1 MSGLMAHGP
10 RYSEDEVALILRRA
24 AELQKQQP
32 LPGDSRSMSL
42 DEIEQ
47 AAAEA
52 GLSTALVRRAA
63 TEIARPLAP
72 QTKPNV
78 WLGGPTRL
86 VVERIIEG
94 EFPTEEFDQLLEVIR
109 FSNTGPG
116 QVSTVGRSL
125 TWTGVLGAG
134 QAAMLTVTISVR
146 HGQTRVRVHA
156 NFANLA
162 GAIFGG
168 IGGGVGGGLGWA
180 AFGGGAMLAG
190 VVGSL
195 GLGFAF
201 LGGVFALCRKVYGG
215 QTKEHALTVHA
226 LADELERV
234 IKGQL
239 AMMSGP
245 AALPASEG
253 A

>member
-1 MSGLMAHGP
+1 MADGP
-10 RYSEDEVALILRRA
+10 HYSEDEVALILGRA
-24 AELQKQQP
+24 AELQKQRP
-32 LPGDSRSMSL
+32 LPGDPRSMSL
-42 DEIEQ
+42 KEIEQ

-52 GLSTALVRRAA
+52 GLSAALVRRAA
-63 TEIARPLAP
+63 TEIARPAP
-72 QTKPNV
+72 PEAESNAG
-78 WLGGPTRL
+78 LGGPTRL
-86 VVERIIEG
+86 IVERVIEG
-94 EFPTEEFDQLLEVIR
+94 EFPAEDFDQLLEVIR

-116 QVSTVGRSL
+116 QVASVGRSL
-125 TWTGVLGAG
+125 TWTGLLGAG
-134 QAAMLTVTISVR
+134 QSAALTVTISVR

-201 LGGVFALCRKVYGG
+201 LGAVYALCRKVYGG
-215 QTKEHALTVHA
+215 QTREHAKTVHA

-239 AMMSGP
+239 ALMPSP

>member
-1 MSGLMAHGP
+1 MSQGP
-10 RYSEDEVALILRRA
+10 QYSEDEVALILKRA
-24 AELQKQQP
+24 AEMQKQQP

-42 DEIEQ
+42 NEIET

-52 GLSTALVRRAA
+52 GLSRALVRRAA
-63 TEIARPLAP
+63 TEIARPAP
-72 QTKPNV
+72 PDTKPNA

-86 VVERIIEG
+86 IVERVIEG
-94 EFPTEEFDQLLEVIR
+94 EFPIEEFDQLLEVIR

-125 TWTGVLGAG
+125 TWTGMLGSG
-134 QAAMLTVTISVR
+134 QAATLTVTISVR

-168 IGGGVGGGLGWA
+168 LGGGVGGGLGWA

-190 VVGSL
+190 LFGSL
-195 GLGFAF
+195 AIGFTF
-201 LGGVFALCRKVYGG
+201 LGGVYGLCRKVYGG
-215 QTKEHALTVHA
+215 QTREHAKTVHA

-239 AMMSGP
+239 ATGEQ
-245 AALPASEG
+245 AALTAGNPV
-253 A
+253 

>member
-1 MSGLMAHGP
+1 MSIRMAEGP

-24 AELQKQQP
+24 AELQKQEP

-42 DEIEQ
+42 QEIES

-52 GLSTALVRRAA
+52 GLSQALVRRAA
-63 TEIARPLAP
+63 TEIARPAP
-72 QTKPNV
+72 PDQKPNR

-86 VVERIIEG
+86 VVERTIEG
-94 EFPTEEFDQLLEVIR
+94 EFPIEEFDQLLEIIR
-109 FSNTGPG
+109 FGNMGPG

-125 TWTGVLGAG
+125 TWQGVLGGG
-134 QAAMLTVTISVR
+134 QATLCTVTVSVR
-146 HGQTRVRVHA
+146 QGQTRLRIHA
-156 NFANLA
+156 NFSNLA
-162 GAIFGG
+162 GAVFGG

-180 AFGGGAMLAG
+180 AFAGGAALFGPLGA
-190 VVGSL
+190 V
-195 GLGFAF
+195 GLGFGF
-201 LGGVFALCRKVYGG
+201 LGGVFAMCRGVYGS
-215 QTKEHALTVHA
+215 QTKTHGKTVYE

-239 AMMSGP
+239 A
-245 AALPASEG
+245 LG